1 MATDMDAWAQAGLI
15 YELSEGVAWLRL
27 NRPQRRNAMDHYP
40 GGQGPHGMGL
50 RDALLEAIRNVTED
64 KAVKVAVITGNGS
77 VFSAGADLKT
87 EAIEIEPDRRRS
99 PTVARD
105 DGLLYGW
112 YRLLESIWR
121 SETPFIAAVNG
132 PAIGGGC
139 QLALACDLIYASE
152 TASFWEIFAR
162 IGLPL
167 EGGAAWLL
175 TRSLSLPLAKEMAL
189 LSEPLER
196 EAGRRVA
203 ADQRVRAG
211 RRARVGGG
219 RGGPETGDIGRPLEG
234 SGRVRGAA
242 RRERPPG
249 AHQGSVECRMG
260 ADDVADVPRGSDPAQ
275 PAGRRSLRT
284 VTHRSGAVT
293 PITDPARGHRG
304 VVRSRCTRFPR
315 PLVPPGRGCNRHRPR

>member
-1 MATDMDAWAQAGLI
+1 MATDIENWTQAGLI

-27 NRPQRRNAMDHYP
+27 NRPERRNAMDHYP
-40 GGQGPHGMGL
+40 GGQGPNGMGL
-50 RDALLEAIRNVTED
+50 RDALLEAIHNVTED

-77 VFSAGADLKT
+77 VFSAGADLKA
-87 EAIEIEPDRRRS
+87 EALEIQPERRRA
-99 PTVARD
+99 PTMARD

-189 LSEPLER
+189 LSEPLSARQAAEWR
-196 EAGRRVA
+196 LINACVA
-203 ADQRVRAG
+203 AEQLESVTAG
-211 RRARVGGG
+211 VARKLATLGAPSK
-219 RGGPETGDIGRPLEG
+219 GPAA
-234 SGRVRGAA
+234 SGESRDVSARLGHIKGQLNAA
-242 RRERPPG
+242 WEQTMWQTFREEVTLLNMPAG
-249 AHQGSVECRMG
+249 
-260 ADDVADVPRGSDPAQ
+260 DVPQ
-275 PAGRRSLRT
+275 
-284 VTHRSGAVT
+284 
-293 PITDPARGHRG
+293 
-304 VVRSRCTRFPR
+304 
-315 PLVPPGRGCNRHRPR
+315 

>member
-1 MATDMDAWAQAGLI
+1 MAADRDAWAQAGLL

-27 NRPQRRNAMDHYP
+27 NRPDRRNAMDHYP

-50 RDALLEAIRNVTED
+50 RDALLEAIRSATED

-87 EAIEIEPDRRRS
+87 EAIEIQPAHRRS

-121 SETPFIAAVNG
+121 SDKPFIAAVNG

-152 TASFWEIFAR
+152 TATFWEIFAR

-189 LSEPLER
+189 LSEPLSATQAVEWR
-196 EAGRRVA
+196 LINGCVPDDDLESVVAGVA
-203 ADQRVRAG
+203 QKLATL
-211 RRARVGGG
+211 
-219 RGGPETGDIGRPLEG
+219 GGPSKGPAASGETRDVSARLGHIKGQLN
-234 SGRVRGAA
+234 AA
-242 RRERPPG
+242 WEQTMWQTFREE
-249 AHQGSVECRMG
+249 ATLLNM
-260 ADDVADVPRGSDPAQ
+260 
-275 PAGRRSLRT
+275 PAG
-284 VTHRSGAVT
+284 
-293 PITDPARGHRG
+293 D
-304 VVRSRCTRFPR
+304 R
-315 PLVPPGRGCNRHRPR
+315 PEG

>member
-1 MATDMDAWAQAGLI
+1 MATDMEAWAQAGLI
-15 YELSEGVAWLRL
+15 YELSESVAWLRL
-27 NRPQRRNAMDHYP
+27 NRPERRNAMDHYP
-40 GGQGPHGMGL
+40 GGQGPDGMGL
-50 RDALLEAIRNVTED
+50 RDALLEAIRRASED

-87 EAIEIEPDRRRS
+87 EALEIPSERRRA

-105 DGLLYGW
+105 DGILYGW

-189 LSEPLER
+189 LSEPLSAQKAVEWRLINGCVPTEELESVVANVARKLATLGAPTKGPAASGESRDVSARLGHIKGQLNAAWEQTMWQTFR
-196 EAGRRVA
+196 EEA
-203 ADQRVRAG
+203 A
-211 RRARVGGG
+211 
-219 RGGPETGDIGRPLEG
+219 LLN
-234 SGRVRGAA
+234 
-242 RRERPPG
+242 
-249 AHQGSVECRMG
+249 M
-260 ADDVADVPRGSDPAQ
+260 
-275 PAGRRSLRT
+275 PAGDVSERKE
-284 VTHRSGAVT
+284 G
-293 PITDPARGHRG
+293 
-304 VVRSRCTRFPR
+304 
-315 PLVPPGRGCNRHRPR
+315 